1 MEVVSR
7 MVMIQP
13 SAVLAL
19 PQPVQVFADDA
30 QRGEQ
35 VVQQAVIGVEHPFPD
50 DRDRDRA
57 GDDRQIEHAAEEGR
71 RNFFHLIDQRGHPQ
85 REQAGERHADQHDD
99 KGIGQRLIK
108 FGILKKSDIVIQSD
122 EGEFRQRI
130 AEGAVDQTHHHREND
145 EAEEEQQRRSHEQI
159 AGDVLRRRVLR
170 SSRRLTV
177 CCTQIPLSAAR
188 SRAVFCVSRKR
199 APRPK
204 RERRRKR
211 MRLKVLQQGRRGDY
225 RLTFLM

>member
-1 MEVVSR
+1 

-57 GDDRQIEHAAEEGR
+57 GDDRQIEDAAEEGR

-108 FGILKKSDIVIQSD
+108 FGVLKKSDIVIQPD

-159 AGDVLRRRVLR
+159 AGDVFAPACTAQLAAVDGMLHANSPFSGTKPR
-170 SSRRLTV
+170 SFL
-177 CCTQIPLSAAR
+177 CFKKAG
-188 SRAVFCVSRKR
+188 
-199 APRPK
+199 APP
-204 RERRRKR
+204 ETGEAPAN
-211 MRLKVLQQGRRGDY
+211 VWG
-225 RLTFLM
+225 